1 MFSPAPIIQSLLKKK
16 NKKKKHTHNVYPCKP
31 QFNYI
36 IVEFEG
42 WREGLDNSRRLG
54 WCILK
59 HTYAKEKTMGMEFFW
74 SRSLLTVS

>member
-16 NKKKKHTHNVYPCKP
+16 NKKKKKHNVYPCKH

-42 WREGLDNSRRLG
+42 WGEGIDNIRRLG

-59 HTYAKEKTMGMEFFW
+59 HTYAKEKTMGKGFF
-74 SRSLLTVS
+74 LVKIPT